1 MSASTTGPGGD
12 GMSERTRWRGVAA
25 ATVRWVEPV
34 IPLAPAAPV
43 HPNARGLEGMAGAVT
58 GAVADRGS

>member
-1 MSASTTGPGGD
+1 
-12 GMSERTRWRGVAA
+12 MSERTRWRGVAA